1 MLLRNKTYAHIA
13 ITHWSNGICIT
24 SARSYQSMAMR
35 YIYICWHYACKTLFS
50 VHSPDTFCAGTK
62 TIPDNYTACFGTI
75 SVPEHCCV
83 IHKVLKW
90 NILLRIAFR
99 DVQLQNRN
107 SSEINKRKYCN
118 FPKIAASTNRF
129 RCEQFVVLRRY
140 CSHVY
145 PRGIV

>member
-1 MLLRNKTYAHIA
+1 MVYVSHRQGHINRWQCVLS
-13 ITHWSNGICIT
+13 TFVGIMHVRPC
-24 SARSYQSMAMR
+24 
-35 YIYICWHYACKTLFS
+35 S
-50 VHSPDTFCAGTK
+50 VFTVRIRFVPGQK
-62 TIPDNYTACFGTI
+62 PYRITIPHVSAQFLCQSTAASYTR
-75 SVPEHCCV
+75 SW
-83 IHKVLKW
+83 KW